1 MQPNSSRIE
10 NYTEDRASV
19 TDSYKLKAFLMTI
32 RNQRHEAERGA
43 WHLAI
48 FFLSQIHCQLLEKVQ
63 NFIKTSFW
71 YSCLLFG
78 DEAGFI
84 IILRFTMALNS
95 HTQIASVSRTC
106 YNCGI
111 GLNWV
116 RKKYYWY
123 CKYDGG
129 LSIWFE
135 RQQTGN

>member
-48 FFLSQIHCQLLEKVQ
+48 FFSLSDTLSTVRKVQ